1 MKTSTFI
8 KFVLILSGTLF
19 SKFSGFGNNQVDSL
33 YFVEVKGDVMVT
45 GNESSKTYTLELFRQ
60 NEVVES
66 AIGVDNEPFLIRL
79 QKNSQYTIVI
89 TKSGFLPFVIS
100 VNTQRD
106 DYKPQH
112 QNFDFANTYFE
123 KNHGFTMMLALNDK

>member
-1 MKTSTFI
+1 MKTNTLF
-8 KFVLILSGTLF
+8 KYVLILTGILLTKNSF
-19 SKFSGFGNNQVDSL
+19 FGNNPLDSL
-33 YFVEVKGDVMVT
+33 YFVEVKGDVMVS
-45 GNESSKTYTLELFRQ
+45 GNETSKSYKLELFRQ

-100 VNTQRD
+100 VNTHRD
-106 DYKPQH
+106 ENKPQH
-112 QNFDFANTYFE
+112 QNYDFANTYFE